1 MISNASRPDHNRCS
15 PRMFAPC
22 HARPLSRALSDIA
35 SWARE
40 AWSQPQTFPSSD
52 HGSISATAGGHR
64 LEHQS
69 DPQAQVEN

>member
-1 MISNASRPDHNRCS
+1 MISNASRPDHNRYS

-22 HARPLSRALSDIA
+22 HARPMSRASSDIA

-40 AWSQPQTFPSSD
+40 AWSQPQTFPSRD